1 MASVGED
8 GAEEEQDVSDV
19 NEGGMHGELLTADE
33 EGKGEVMRG
42 MGDDESG
49 GSVKERDCSGTA
61 EGYCGMR
68 KSGFDSSNSAGGAK
82 SLSEIDDS

>member
-1 MASVGED
+1 MASVGEV
-8 GAEEEQDVSDV
+8 GAEEEQDESDV
-19 NEGGMHGELLTADE
+19 NDGGVLTADE

-49 GSVKERDCSGTA
+49 GSVKVRDCSTV
-61 EGYCGMR
+61 EGYCGLR

-82 SLSEIDDS
+82 SWSEIDDS